1 VFSEVV
7 DIENCHYGMTT
18 PGGSVDRRVGGRAA
32 RRRAILRQRRRRLL
46 RRVFLGIVILVVPLG
61 GVAAYAHYETD
72 HVAAGGTPAPTTTS
86 TSTPALP
93 LAPLTG
99 LPALSPSM
107 AIRPAVI
114 VKIDNDA
121 AASPQSGIDQAD
133 VVYEEVVEGGIT
145 RFLAVF
151 QSQDA
156 DVVGPVRSVRE
167 TDADV
172 VRPIGGLF
180 AYSGGIAPFVSLI
193 DSSGVTDVGAVD
205 DGSAYYRSSLRAAP
219 DNLYTS
225 TAVLRERSPAN
236 AGPPPALFDYVD
248 AHQAFV
254 EPGATRVS
262 KVTVEMS
269 SAATVTWSYNPSSVQ
284 WLRSMNGVAQDVAE
298 GTSLAPGPPIA
309 FTNVIVQM
317 VPYQNTGYVDPA
329 GNPVPDA
336 NVVGSGPAVI
346 LSGGKLVHAT
356 WSKPSPSS
364 ITTYRASDGSPIR
377 LLRGQTWVML
387 APSGASI
394 IIS

>member
-1 VFSEVV
+1 
-7 DIENCHYGMTT
+7 MTT
-18 PGGSVDRRVGGRAA
+18 PGRSGTWEAGGRAA
-32 RRRAILRQRRRRLL
+32 RRRANSRQRRRRLL
-46 RRVFLGIVILVVPLG
+46 RRAVLGIVILVVPVG
-61 GVAAYAHYETD
+61 GAAAYAHYESD
-72 HVAAGGTPAPTTTS
+72 HVAAIGAATTT
-86 TSTPALP
+86 TTTTTTPPAA

-107 AIRPAVI
+107 ATRPAVI
-114 VKIDNDA
+114 VKIDDDA
-121 AASPQSGIDQAD
+121 AASPQSGVDQAD

-145 RFLAVF
+145 RYLAVF

-167 TDADV
+167 TDADI

-193 DSSGVTDVGAVD
+193 DEAGVLDVGAVD

-225 TAVLRERSPAN
+225 TTVLRERTPPN
-236 AGPPPALFDYVD
+236 AGPPPALFDYVA
-248 AHQAFV
+248 AHEPFS
-254 EPGATRVS
+254 EPGATKVS
-262 KVTVEMS
+262 KVTVDMS
-269 SAATVTWSYNPSSVQ
+269 PTAVVAWSYDPSTGQ
-284 WLRSMNGVAQDVAE
+284 WLRSMNGVAQDVAQ
-298 GTSLAPGPPIA
+298 GPSLTTGPPIA
-309 FTNVIVQM
+309 FTSVIVQM

-346 LSGGKLVHAT
+346 FSGGKLVHAT
-356 WSKPSPSS
+356 WSRQSPSS
-364 ITTYRASDGSPIR
+364 ITTYQATNGSTIR

-387 APSGASI
+387 APSGAAITS
-394 IIS
+394 S

>member
-1 VFSEVV
+1 
-7 DIENCHYGMTT
+7 M
-18 PGGSVDRRVGGRAA
+18 
-32 RRRAILRQRRRRLL
+32 
-46 RRVFLGIVILVVPLG
+46 
-61 GVAAYAHYETD
+61 
-72 HVAAGGTPAPTTTS
+72 
-86 TSTPALP
+86 
-93 LAPLTG
+93 
-99 LPALSPSM
+99 
-107 AIRPAVI
+107 
-114 VKIDNDA
+114 KIDNDA

-167 TDADV
+167 TDADI

-193 DSSGVTDVGAVD
+193 DSSGVTDVGAID
-205 DGSAYYRSSLRAAP
+205 DGDAYYRSSLRAAP

-225 TAVLRERSPAN
+225 TAVLRERTPAH
-236 AGPPPALFDYVD
+236 AGPPPALFEYVD
-248 AHQAFV
+248 PHQALS
-254 EPGATRVS
+254 EPGQTSVS
-262 KVTVEMS
+262 NVTVDMS
-269 SAATVTWSYNPSSVQ
+269 PTAVVTWSYDSSTTQ
-284 WLRSMNGVAQDVAE
+284 WLRSANGVAQDVAQ
-298 GTSLAPGPPIA
+298 GSSLTPGPPIA

-336 NVVGSGPAVI
+336 NIVGSGPAVV

-364 ITTYRASDGSPIR
+364 ITTYQASDGSRIR
-377 LLRGQTWVML
+377 LRGGQTWVML
-387 APSGASI
+387 APSGAAI
-394 IIS
+394 TTT

>member
-1 VFSEVV
+1 
-7 DIENCHYGMTT
+7 MTAPADSGHR
-18 PGGSVDRRVGGRAA
+18 PGERAA
-32 RRRAILRQRRRRLL
+32 RRRALSRQRRRRLL
-46 RRVFLGIVILVVPLG
+46 RRVGLGIVVLVVPIG

-72 HVAAGGTPAPTTTS
+72 HVAALGARASATTTTS
-86 TSTPALP
+86 TTLPSP

-99 LPALSPSM
+99 LPALSAPM
-107 AIRPAVI
+107 AKQPAVI
-114 VKIDNDA
+114 VKIDNDD

-167 TDADV
+167 TDADI

-193 DSSGVTDVGAVD
+193 DASGVTDVGAVD

-225 TAVLRERSPAN
+225 TTVLRERTPAD
-236 AGPPPALFDYVD
+236 AGPPPALFDYVG
-248 AHQAFV
+248 AHQAFS

-262 KVTVEMS
+262 TVTVDMS
-269 SAATVTWSYNPSSVQ
+269 SATIVTWSYDSSTGQ
-284 WLRSMNGVAQDVAE
+284 WLRSMNGAAQDVAE
-298 GTSLAPGPPIA
+298 GTSLTPGPPIA

-336 NVVGSGPAVI
+336 TVVGSGPALV

-356 WSKPSPSS
+356 WSKPTPSS
-364 ITTYRASDGSPIR
+364 ITTYETPSGSRIR

-387 APSGASI
+387 APSGAAVTTT
-394 IIS
+394 